1 MPSIK
6 SKAGI
11 IITSPRK
18 FFQQLRTGGAGA
30 FRVKLHAVKVI
41 FLHGGGERLAVI
53 ALGDGVG
60 IHGHGVA
67 VDEIEV
73 RAVFNTTGTA
83 CCPPS
88 DKRGSSPC
96 AAAAGRGRSFS
107 ARLLQ

>member
-11 IITSPRK
+11 IITSPEI
-18 FFQQLRTGGAGA
+18 FQQLRTGGTGA

-73 RAVFNTTGTA
+73 RAVFNTWN
-83 CCPPS
+83 S
-88 DKRGSSPC
+88 
-96 AAAAGRGRSFS
+96 
-107 ARLLQ
+107 LLPAFG